1 MSMDWMPTLLSLAG
15 QSLSDIALDG
25 ADLSDALEG
34 SRVVPDRTLYWR
46 TQDMAA
52 VRRGRWKFVR
62 DENLEYLFDLASDP
76 SERANFRLRDAVVYR
91 EMRDAFDR
99 WNKQMLPVPDDARL
113 ARVQRRRE
121 FESLQRR

>member
-1 MSMDWMPTLLSLAG
+1 
-15 QSLSDIALDG
+15 
-25 ADLSDALEG
+25 
-34 SRVVPDRTLYWR
+34 
-46 TQDMAA
+46 
-52 VRRGRWKFVR
+52 
-62 DENLEYLFDLASDP
+62 
-76 SERANFRLRDAVVYR
+76 VVYR